1 MEQFFALSV
10 LCYNCQYMSIK
21 LKPLRG
27 FRDFYPKDKA
37 VQNYIFEKLRQ
48 VANLF
53 GFEEYEGPSIEPIE
67 LYWEKTSKELIDK
80 QTFKLED
87 KKGQVVVLRPEITP
101 TLARMLAKRQ
111 YQLTFPARLFN
122 LGPRFRYE
130 APQRGRA
137 REFYQADFDILGEST
152 TLSDAEILNVA
163 VNIFLNFGARQE
175 DFVILINSRKL
186 LEARL
191 KKIGLAGKKI
201 KEVINIIDKKEKV
214 SQKNFQKM
222 LIDIGLKALAIKKI
236 EQLLQNTTGYQN
248 YFSPLLQL
256 LDQFGIKKYIK
267 INPSVVRGLDYY
279 TGLVFEAREKGG
291 IKRALLGGGR
301 YDNLVAELG
310 AAKKI
315 PGIGFA
321 TSDVILEEFL
331 KSKKLLPQLES
342 LPTRVLITV
351 FSDKTLKESIMI
363 ARFLREQKISNELF
377 LNSQKSLDKQ
387 LAYANKKKIPYVI
400 IIGPDE
406 IKKKVVRIK
415 NMRTGEQYETDQNS
429 LPTVIK
435 NF

>member
-1 MEQFFALSV
+1 
-10 LCYNCQYMSIK
+10 MSTK

-27 FRDFYPKDKA
+27 FRDLYPKDKT
-37 VQNYIFEKLRQ
+37 VQNYIFAKLRQ

-53 GFEEYEGPSIEPIE
+53 GFEEYEGPSLEPIG
-67 LYWEKTSKELIDK
+67 LYWGKTSKALIDK

-87 KKGQVVVLRPEITP
+87 KKGQTIVLRPEITP
-101 TLARMLAKRQ
+101 TLARMVAQKQ
-111 YQLTFPARLFN
+111 YDLTLPARMFN
-122 LGPRFRYE
+122 LGARFRYE
-130 APQRGRA
+130 APQRGRT
-137 REFYQADFDILGEST
+137 REFYQADFDILGEAT
-152 TLSDAEILNVA
+152 TLSEVEILNVA
-163 VNIFLNFGARQE
+163 VNVFLSLGAKQD
-175 DFVILINSRKL
+175 DFIILINSRQVV
-186 LEARL
+186 EEQL
-191 KKIGLAGKKI
+191 KKIGLTRKKI
-201 KEVINIIDKKEKV
+201 KEVIRLIDKKEKV

-222 LIDIGLKALAIKKI
+222 LIDVGLKGSAIKKI

-291 IKRALLGGGR
+291 MKRALLGGGR
-301 YDNLVAELG
+301 YDNLVADLG

-315 PGIGFA
+315 PGVGFA
-321 TSDVILEEFL
+321 TSDVILEQFL
-331 KSKKLLPQLES
+331 TSKKLLPQLES
-342 LPTRVLITV
+342 LPTKVLVTI
-351 FSDKTLKESIMI
+351 FSDKTLKQSTTV
-363 ARFLREQKISNELF
+363 ANLLRTKKIPSELF
-377 LNSQKSLDKQ
+377 LNSKKSLDKQ

-406 IKKKVVRIK
+406 MEKKVIRIK
-415 NMRTGEQYETDQNS
+415 DMRTGEQYETDQNS